1 MILCEMNT
9 LRQENKVIAYLVDI
23 VNNSRV
29 RFFRL
34 IRNLSILTTQ
44 SLTPSAIARF
54 FQVIEKA

>member
-44 SLTPSAIARF
+44 SLTPSTIARF